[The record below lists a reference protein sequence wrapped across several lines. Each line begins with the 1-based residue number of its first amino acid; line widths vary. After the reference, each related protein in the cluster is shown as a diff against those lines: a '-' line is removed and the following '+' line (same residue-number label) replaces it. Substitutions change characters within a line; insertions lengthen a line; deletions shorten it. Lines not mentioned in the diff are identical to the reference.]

1 MGLGKYCFGSD
12 IISVF
17 NESLKHGDVLQGIDS
32 EHELGTQAAVQSL
45 L

>member
-1 MGLGKYCFGSD
+1 MGLGKNCFGSD
-12 IISVF
+12 VISVL

-32 EHELGTQAAVQSL
+32 EYDLGTQVAVQSL